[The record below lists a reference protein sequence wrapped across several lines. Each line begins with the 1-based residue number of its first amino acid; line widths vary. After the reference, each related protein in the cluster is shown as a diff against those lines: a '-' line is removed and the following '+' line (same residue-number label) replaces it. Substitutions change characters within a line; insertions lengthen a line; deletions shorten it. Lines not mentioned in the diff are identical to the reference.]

1 MKPLHILEVL
11 LERLENAESL
21 DPAIRKL
28 RRAVNNAIR
37 PRAVR
42 DALHG
47 VPIGHPVHPI
57 AAQVP
62 LGAWL
67 SSAFL
72 DLRPGTD
79 RASRRLVAL
88 GVVSAVPAALA
99 GYTDWSELHPQQARV
114 GILHS
119 GANIVAVGLYSA
131 SYLQRR
137 RGHLASGK
145 VLGFAGLAVVAGAGF
160 LGGHL
165 SYRQA
170 AGANHT
176 EDVPHLFPSG
186 WQRIGPLIGIPEG
199 ELTLQ
204 DVAGQPLLMLR
215 RGERVEVVSAICS
228 HLSGPL
234 ADGELIDG
242 NGANPCVSC
251 PWHKSV
257 FELRSGEVVHGPA
270 TAPLPKFE
278 TRIDEGVLSVR
289 LPGAG

>member
-1 MKPLHILEVL
+1 MKPLRTLEVL
-11 LERLENAESL
+11 LERFENAESL
-21 DPAIRKL
+21 DPVVAKVRG
-28 RRAVNNAIR
+28 AVNSIIR

-47 VPIGHPVHPI
+47 VPIGHPVHPL

-62 LGAWL
+62 LGAWV

-72 DLRPGTD
+72 DLLPGGD

-114 GILHS
+114 GIIHS
-119 GANIVAVGLYSA
+119 GANLVAVGLYSA

-137 RGHLASGK
+137 RGHLVSGK
-145 VLGFAGLAVVAGAGF
+145 ALGFAGLAVVAGAGF

-176 EDVPHLFPSG
+176 EDVPHLFPTG
-186 WQRIGPLIGIPEG
+186 WQSVAPLIEIPEG
-199 ELTLQ
+199 ELSRQ

-215 RGERVEVVSAICS
+215 RGERVEVVSAVCS

-234 ADGELIDG
+234 AEGELIDG
-242 NGANPCVSC
+242 DGANPCVSC
-251 PWHKSV
+251 PWHSSV
-257 FELRSGEVVHGPA
+257 FELRTGEVVHGPA

-278 TRIDEGVLSVR
+278 TRIDDGVLSVR